1 MGDVASKPDVSNPSI
16 QAAQRVENQPEI
28 KGEAVHVE
36 DGKIEEV
43 TAKLSVNPLKVDDK
57 PINGRTMSL
66 KEAKQWLLDSID
78 KAIVVA
84 PKALSKAGKDAN
96 GVVKCLRA

>member
-1 MGDVASKPDVSNPSI
+1 MVKHGNTWVMSQSKPDVSNPSI

-43 TAKLSVNPLKVDDK
+43 TGEIIRESIAKVDDK
-57 PINGRTMSL
+57 PIN
-66 KEAKQWLLDSID
+66 
-78 KAIVVA
+78 
-84 PKALSKAGKDAN
+84 SKP
-96 GVVKCLRA
+96 